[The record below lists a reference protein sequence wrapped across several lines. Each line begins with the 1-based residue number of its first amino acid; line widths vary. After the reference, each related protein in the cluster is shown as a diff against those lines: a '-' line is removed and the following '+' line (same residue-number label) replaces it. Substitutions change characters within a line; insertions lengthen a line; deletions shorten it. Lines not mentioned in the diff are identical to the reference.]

1 MLKSALV
8 VFLSFSFA
16 VTASAG
22 PTNPEDCVYI
32 NKVRAFAPES
42 DTTLVVR
49 QGKGV
54 YRRIELPAGC
64 PIHQAD
70 RIGFSY
76 GNQLVYLQNPNG
88 GYTRVTSGSIVGRFC
103 SATPH
108 SNVVL
113 VNDQE
118 DIDSQCKI
126 LKISSATQDE
136 FEALQVRD
144 NRY

>member
-1 MLKSALV
+1 MFKSA
-8 VFLSFSFA
+8 FIALSFAFA
-16 VTASAG
+16 LTASAA
-22 PTNPEDCVYI
+22 PTNPADCVYV
-32 NKVRAFAPES
+32 NKVRAFAAES

-54 YRRIELPAGC
+54 YRRIEVPAGC
-64 PIHQAD
+64 PIQQAD

-76 GNQLVYLQNPNG
+76 GNQLVYLQNPTG
-88 GYTRVTSGSIVGRFC
+88 GYTRVTNNSIVGRFC

-118 DIDSQCKI
+118 DMDSQCTI
-126 LKISSATQDE
+126 LKISAATQNE
-136 FEALQVRD
+136 FEALQSRD

>member
-1 MLKSALV
+1 MFKFMIA
-8 VFLSFSFA
+8 A
-16 VTASAG
+16 VLTIASASAFAA

-32 NKVRAFAPES
+32 NKVRAFAVES
-42 DTTLVVR
+42 NTTLVVR

-54 YRRIELPAGC
+54 YRRIEVPAGC
-64 PIHQAD
+64 PIYNAD

-76 GNQLVYLQNPNG
+76 GNQLVYLQNPTG
-88 GYTRVTSGSIVGRFC
+88 GYTRVTNGNIVGRFC

-113 VNDQE
+113 VNDRE
-118 DIDSQCKI
+118 DIDRQCKI
-126 LKISSATQDE
+126 LKISAATQDE
-136 FEALQVRD
+136 FEALPRQD

>member
-1 MLKSALV
+1 MLKSL
-8 VFLSFSFA
+8 FA
-16 VTASAG
+16 VVLTFAFTSIALAG

-54 YRRIELPAGC
+54 YRRIEVPAGC
-64 PIHQAD
+64 PVAQAD

-76 GNQLVYLQNPNG
+76 GNQLVYLQNPTG
-88 GYTRVTSGSIVGRFC
+88 GYTRVTSGNMVGRFC
-103 SATPH
+103 TATPH

-113 VNDQE
+113 VNDR
-118 DIDSQCKI
+118 DNFDRQCMI
-126 LKISSATQDE
+126 VNISAATQAE

>member
-1 MLKSALV
+1 MFKSVITAVLTLAL
-8 VFLSFSFA
+8 
-16 VTASAG
+16 ASPAFAG
-22 PTNPEDCVYI
+22 PTNPDDCVYI

-42 DTTLVVR
+42 ETTLVVR

-54 YRRIELPAGC
+54 YRRIEVPAGC
-64 PIHQAD
+64 PVTHAD

-76 GNQLVYLQNPNG
+76 GNQLVYLQNPTG

-103 SATPH
+103 TATPH

-113 VNDQE
+113 VNDRE
-118 DIDSQCKI
+118 NFDSQCKI
-126 LKISSATQDE
+126 VNISAATQAE

>member
-1 MLKSALV
+1 MFKFMIAAILTIASASA
-8 VFLSFSFA
+8 F
-16 VTASAG
+16 AG

-32 NKVRAFAPES
+32 NKVRAFAAES

-54 YRRIELPAGC
+54 YRRIEVPAGC
-64 PIHQAD
+64 PIRHAD

-76 GNQLVYLQNPNG
+76 GNQLVYLQNPTG
-88 GYTRVTSGSIVGRFC
+88 GYTRVTSSNIVGRFC

-113 VNDQE
+113 VNDRE

-126 LKISSATQDE
+126 VKISAATQDE
-136 FEALQVRD
+136 FEALPGKD

>member
-1 MLKSALV
+1 MFKFVLAAVFTFASANA
-8 VFLSFSFA
+8 F
-16 VTASAG
+16 AG

-32 NKVRAFAPES
+32 NKVRAFAAES

-54 YRRIELPAGC
+54 YRRIEVPAGC

-76 GNQLVYLQNPNG
+76 GNQLVYLQNPTG
-88 GYTRVTSGSIVGRFC
+88 GYIRVTSSNIVGRFC

-113 VNDQE
+113 VNDRE

-126 LKISSATQDE
+126 LNISAATQDE
-136 FEALQVRD
+136 FEALHIQD

>member
-1 MLKSALV
+1 MFKFALAA
-8 VFLSFSFA
+8 VFSFSFA
-16 VTASAG
+16 LTASAG

-32 NKVRAFAPES
+32 NKVRAFAAES

-54 YRRIELPAGC
+54 YRRIEVPAGC
-64 PIHQAD
+64 PIYQAD

-76 GNQLVYLQNPNG
+76 GNQLVYLQNPTG
-88 GYTRVTSGSIVGRFC
+88 GYTRVTSSNIVGRFC

-113 VNDQE
+113 INDHE

-126 LKISSATQDE
+126 LKISAATQSE
-136 FEALQVRD
+136 FEALQSQD